1 MCRTR
6 TSRRTCLKFCLAAA
20 PCHLRAR
27 PCERGIESLSETR
40 SSCRPERR
48 RNTCLTISLFSRGAS
63 LKGAGPRACGGIV
76 VLNMIDDMHA
86 CRCAAEEFQ
95 EFGVF
100 GGTEFAD
107 QSQSVARALY
117 LRASAKSFFG
127 DGFLNAALIFRGL
140 GTDGIVGSP
149 WRGFFRRRIRGF
161 HFGHGVPSARGSL
174 VRALRG
180 VGARA
185 RLRIPSGSPRR

>member
-1 MCRTR
+1 M
-6 TSRRTCLKFCLAAA
+6 TCTLAGA
-20 PCHLRAR
+20 L
-27 PCERGIESLSETR
+27 
-40 SSCRPERR
+40 R
-48 RNTCLTISLFSRGAS
+48 RNFKSS
-63 LKGAGPRACGGIV
+63 ACSEG
-76 VLNMIDDMHA
+76 
-86 CRCAAEEFQ
+86 RS
-95 EFGVF
+95 
-100 GGTEFAD
+100 AD

-149 WRGFFRRRIRGF
+149 WRGFFRRSIRGF

-185 RLRIPSGSPRR
+185 RLRIPSGSPRRRFGGTGRRGFLHLGVV